1 MTEEKIYNE
10 IVELIEER
18 EVKKFV
24 REFKENSEILKTNW
38 EIGRLLVNAQGGESR
53 AKYGNNLIKKW
64 GKKLSLE
71 YGKSYSNRNL
81 REMREFYLV
90 YPIWRAVSAKLNWTH
105 YRYLLPIK
113 NENERNYYINQ
124 VILNNLSS
132 RELIQ
137 EIKSKAYDRL
147 SYADKNN
154 IKLITENNNSITLS
168 DMIKD
173 PIIIKTDKDTTY
185 LTEKKLH
192 EILIDLV
199 EDHYMELGVGFAL
212 IGHEYKCKI
221 DNRTYKIDLLFFN
234 YKINA
239 FVVVEVKIKE
249 YNPKDRGQ
257 IELYMDYVDKNIKEN
272 YHNKTEGILVVR
284 EKNKLVTKYISNNNL
299 YITTYLLE
307 RR

>member
-53 AKYGNNLIKKW
+53 AKYGENLIKKW
-64 GKKLSLE
+64 GEKLAQE
-71 YGKSYSNRNL
+71 YGKNYNYSNLKRY
-81 REMREFYLV
+81 RQFYLLFQKGATLSHQLM
-90 YPIWRAVSAKLNWTH
+90 WSH
-105 YRYLLPIK
+105 YVELIPIK

-124 VILNNLSS
+124 VILNNLSV
-132 RELIQ
+132 RELRN

-154 IKLITENNNSITLS
+154 IRLITDNDNSITLS

-173 PIIIKTDKDTTY
+173 PIIIKTDKETTN
-185 LTEKKLH
+185 LTEQKLH
-192 EILIDLV
+192 EILIELV
-199 EDHYMELGVGFAL
+199 ENHYMELGAGFTLA
-212 IGHEYKCKI
+212 GHEYKCKI

-284 EKNKLVTKYISNNNL
+284 EKNKLVTKYVSNNNL

-307 RR
+307 RK